1 MGGAQLRRRI
11 KVSTQT
17 NTQFSTIEDDP
28 EDDIQPGGDGDG
40 NDNP

>member
-28 EDDIQPGGDGDG
+28 EEDVTPGEGEGK
-40 NDNP
+40 DNP